1 MLDQRLVRD
10 TPDVIATQ
18 LERRGKAVDLSK
30 LQLIAQQQRDLE
42 EKRSS
47 LQAEGNRIGKEV
59 GQQIK
64 AGADPK
70 AGV

>member
-18 LERRGKAVDLSK
+18 LERRGKAVDLTK

-47 LQAEGNRIGKEV
+47 LQAQGNRIGKEV
-59 GQQIK
+59 G
-64 AGADPK
+64 
-70 AGV
+70 